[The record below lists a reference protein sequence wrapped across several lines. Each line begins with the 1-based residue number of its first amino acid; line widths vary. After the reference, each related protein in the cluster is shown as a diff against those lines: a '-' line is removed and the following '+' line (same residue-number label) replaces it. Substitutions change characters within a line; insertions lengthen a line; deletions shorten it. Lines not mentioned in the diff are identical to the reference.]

1 MPKKKEDMTAAE
13 REKMLARLADMRAKV
28 QENKKLKAEA
38 AAAGGGGSSDVPPS
52 RPNAE
57 VFGAAKIDIKK
68 PVPKKNDELV
78 LERLD
83 KVATHLEELA
93 SYKKEKVK
101 AKKQKEEEAKVKE
114 EVKAPSPAAVA
125 APTVEF
131 QFPRSYGNRFFQGG
145 RF

>member
-38 AAAGGGGSSDVPPS
+38 AGGSSEAPPS
-52 RPNAE
+52 KPNAE
-57 VFGAAKIDIKK
+57 IFAEGAKIQIKK
-68 PVPKKNDELV
+68 PAPKKHEDEV
-78 LERLD
+78 LSKLD
-83 KVATHLEELA
+83 KVASHLEELA

-114 EVKAPSPAAVA
+114 EIKTPAPEPVA
-125 APTVEF
+125 ATPPAQEF

>member
-38 AAAGGGGSSDVPPS
+38 ASGGGGGDAPSS

-57 VFGAAKIDIKK
+57 VFAAAKIDIKK

-101 AKKQKEEEAKVKE
+101 AKKQKEEEAKIKE
-114 EVKAPSPAAVA
+114 EVKAPPPAAVA
-125 APTVEF
+125 APAVEF
-131 QFPRSYGNRFFQGG
+131 QCPRSYGNRFFQGG

>member
-1 MPKKKEDMTAAE
+1 MPKKKEDMSAAE

-38 AAAGGGGSSDVPPS
+38 MAGGSSETPPS
-52 RPNAE
+52 KPNAE
-57 VFGAAKIDIKK
+57 IFAEGAKIQIKK
-68 PVPKKNDELV
+68 PAPKKHEDEV
-78 LERLD
+78 LSKLD
-83 KVATHLEELA
+83 KVASHLEELA

-114 EVKAPSPAAVA
+114 EIKTPAPEPVA
-125 APTVEF
+125 AAPPTHEF
-131 QFPRSYGNRFFQGG
+131 QVPRSYGTRFFQGG